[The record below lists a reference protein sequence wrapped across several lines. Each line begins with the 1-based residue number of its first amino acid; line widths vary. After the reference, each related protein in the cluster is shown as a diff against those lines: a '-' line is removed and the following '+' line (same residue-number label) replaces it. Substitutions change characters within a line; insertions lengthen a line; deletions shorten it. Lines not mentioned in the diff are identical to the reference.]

1 MSCYTVMKDG
11 LELKEYKSLPAAK
24 KLADAEGAE
33 VFCDGECVYSGT
45 ETVPEVSTPVKYRLK
60 ALMNVRKEPSIRS
73 EKLGQKPSGSEV
85 SVLELT
91 NDWLRLEGGGYI
103 LFEGGKFAEKL

>member
-1 MSCYTVMKDG
+1 MSEFIVVKDG
-11 LELKEYKSLPAAK
+11 TALKAYKTLPAAK

-33 VFCDGECVYSGT
+33 VFHDGKCVYSGT

-73 EKLGQKPSGSEV
+73 ERLGRKPAGSEV
-85 SVLELT
+85 SVLELA
-91 NDWLRLEGGGYI
+91 NDWLRLEDGGYI
-103 LFEGGKFAEKL
+103 LFEGGKYAEKL